1 MVCGQWSVAIN
12 FSLIPLLQRTTVN
25 GQRTNRKHKNNY
37 FIVNRL
43 KDGNPTQCTG
53 NFGLDCQATG
63 ANPQKGSLLEI
74 GWIQTSAAAALQS
87 ETLRARSFLVALP
100 KDVEIPAAVQRITG
114 IMKTDPD
121 RALSAAAIWQK
132 IVQAARRIAAANQM
146 DICPTII
153 HYARFEKPFLKQL
166 QLNARDSG
174 AFPFKIV
181 CTHEIAKRLLPGL
194 PRRGL
199 RAVAGYFGHAVSQQR
214 RSADHA
220 LGTAVIWQNFVR
232 QLNAQHGICDLDQ
245 LIDWLKLT
253 TPESRIR
260 RVYPMQK
267 ALRLNLP
274 DTPGIYRMLRANGDL
289 LYIGKA
295 TSLKQRVNSYFRQ
308 KGSQAEHTLEML
320 SQAAGLDV
328 TQTGSALE
336 AAVLESDE
344 IKRQAP
350 PYNVALRK
358 GQRQL
363 IFCSRDL
370 LSCAAKP
377 DKIHCIGPLPD
388 GNITAALTAFGLW
401 YQNSL
406 RIAED
411 DFLNMGCGL
420 LGVPQAYAPEP
431 ECLAEGLALFRR
443 NHRMRL
449 KQHAPLRF
457 LAGLGRDLWYARLK
471 ALESAQTKEEEETAE
486 ELPTDQSL
494 ESEEMPRWTPEAVAR
509 GIEKF
514 AMRSALL
521 IRRAR
526 WLCLLSESTL
536 AWEARD
542 ATSRTKIA
550 LLLQN
555 GAVDQR
561 EQLPLEQKTPAPAGC
576 ARRIAERQEIFDLTT
591 YERLRVLT
599 TELRRLIAEGRRTE
613 IRLNPNAVL
622 GNRQLAKMLPWL

>member
-1 MVCGQWSVAIN
+1 VAIN
-12 FSLIPLLQRTTVN
+12 FSLIPFLQLTTVN
-25 GQRTNRKHKNNY
+25 GQRTNSKYKK
-37 FIVNRL
+37 ITLALTDLL
-43 KDGNPTQCTG
+43 KMAIPLNEIEVLA
-53 NFGLDCQATG
+53 LDCQATG
-63 ANPQKGSLLEI
+63 ANPQKGHLLEI
-74 GWIQTSAAAALQS
+74 GWTHTSAAAAFKS
-87 ETLRARSFLVALP
+87 ERLRARSFLVALP
-100 KDVEIPAAVQRITG
+100 EAVEIPAAVQRITG
-114 IMKTDPD
+114 ITKTDAD
-121 RALSAAAIWQK
+121 KALSATAIWQK
-132 IVQAARRIAAANQM
+132 LIQAAHRIAAANQM

-166 QLNARDSG
+166 QANAHDSK
-174 AFPFKIV
+174 AFPLKIV

-199 RAVAGYFGHAVSQQR
+199 RAVAGYYGHAVSQQR

-232 QLNAQHGICDLDQ
+232 QLQAQHGICDLDQ
-245 LIDWLKLT
+245 LTDWLKIT
-253 TPESRIR
+253 IPESRIR

-320 SQAAGLDV
+320 SQAAKLDV

-344 IKRQAP
+344 IKRHGP

-358 GQRQL
+358 GQRKL
-363 IFCSRDL
+363 TFCSLDL

-388 GNITAALTAFGLW
+388 GNTTAAITAFGSW
-401 YQNSL
+401 YKNS
-406 RIAED
+406 RSIAED
-411 DFLNMGCGL
+411 DFLNAGYGL

-443 NHRMRL
+443 HHLLRL
-449 KQHAPLRF
+449 KQTSPLRF
-457 LAGLGRDLWYARLK
+457 LTGLGHDLWYERLK
-471 ALESAQTKEEEETAE
+471 ALKSAQTEEGEETEEES
-486 ELPTDQSL
+486 PVDQSL
-494 ESEEMPRWTPEAVAR
+494 ESGEAPRWTPEAVAR

-521 IRRAR
+521 IRRSR
-526 WLCLLSESTL
+526 WLCLLSESSL
-536 AWEARD
+536 AWEARN
-542 ATSRTKIA
+542 AESRSKIA
-550 LLLQN
+550 LLLKN

-561 EQLPLEQKTPAPAGC
+561 EQLPLEQKTPATAGY
-576 ARRIAERQEIFDLTT
+576 AKRMAKRQEIFDLTT

-599 TELRRLIAEGRRTE
+599 TELRRLIAEGRRIE
-613 IRLNPNAVL
+613 IRLNPNAIL
-622 GNRQLAKMLPWL
+622 GRNQLAKILPWV

>member
-1 MVCGQWSVAIN
+1 MN
-12 FSLIPLLQRTTVN
+12 LDDLQV
-25 GQRTNRKHKNNY
+25 
-37 FIVNRL
+37 L
-43 KDGNPTQCTG
+43 A
-53 NFGLDCQATG
+53 LDCQATG
-63 ANPQKGSLLEI
+63 ANPQRGYLLEI
-74 GWIQTSAAAALQS
+74 GWISISAAAALNS
-87 ETLRARSFLVALP
+87 EAMRVKSFPVALP
-100 KDVEIPAAVQRITG
+100 KEVEIPAAVQRITG
-114 IMKTDPD
+114 ITKTDPD
-121 RALSAAAIWQK
+121 KAFSAAAIWQK

-166 QLNARDSG
+166 QLNAHDSG
-174 AFPFKIV
+174 VFPFKIV

-220 LGTAVIWQNFVR
+220 LGTAVIWQNFVH
-232 QLNAQHGICDLDQ
+232 QLNAQHGICNLDQ
-245 LIDWLKLT
+245 LIDWLKRT

-267 ALRLNLP
+267 ELRLNLP

-308 KGSQAEHTLEML
+308 KGPQAEHTLEML

-344 IKRQAP
+344 IKRHGP
-350 PYNVALRK
+350 PYNLALQK

-401 YQNSL
+401 YQNSQS
-406 RIAED
+406 ISGD
-411 DFLNMGCGL
+411 DLLNVGYGIL
-420 LGVPQAYAPEP
+420 NVPQAHAPEP
-431 ECLAEGLALFRR
+431 ECLTEGLALFRC

-449 KQHAPLRF
+449 KQPSPLRF
-457 LAGLGRDLWYARLK
+457 LAELGRDLWYERLK
-471 ALESAQTKEEEETAE
+471 ALESAQTQAGEETAE
-486 ELPTDQSL
+486 EVPADQPL
-494 ESEEMPRWTPEAVAR
+494 ESEEAPRWTPEAVAR

-514 AMRSALL
+514 TMRSALL
-521 IRRAR
+521 IRRSR
-526 WLCLLSESTL
+526 WLCLLSESSV

-542 ATSRTKIA
+542 AKSPSKIA

-555 GAVDQR
+555 GTIDQR
-561 EQLPLEQKTPAPAGC
+561 EQLPPEQKTPAPAGY
-576 ARRIAERQEIFDLTT
+576 AKRMAQRREIFDLTT

-613 IRLNPNAVL
+613 IRLNPNTVF
-622 GNRQLAKMLPWL
+622 GNKHLAKILPWV